1 MLGCFA
7 CPQAL
12 AGARN
17 LTLGECQVG
26 LGYEANPNAGYED
39 PRATDLIMCKTRSSD
54 AASYPEALLIHDTG
68 AGPIL
73 LVWTGT

>member
-26 LGYEANPNAGYED
+26 LGYEA
-39 PRATDLIMCKTRSSD
+39 SS
-54 AASYPEALLIHDTG
+54 PLCGGFLGLLRVIYLT
-68 AGPIL
+68 
-73 LVWTGT
+73 